1 MNNSLTESVIRLR
14 LPRPSRN
21 GRVRDRS
28 ALTVPRRDWQA
39 LLAVLFALDGILLG
53 VAVGA
58 AGLLRLRL
66 DGLSPLQLTPG
77 LHTLASLLVFPVL
90 LGLFWVNGLYERDSI
105 LAGTREYA
113 QITHATTYGVL
124 LALAASYFAG
134 NPQFVSRAW
143 LILVWVFC
151 IASVSLGRFAVRR
164 VVRHLRK
171 HGLFRTRIAI
181 VGASSFGVAIAEQL
195 RAATDEGLDV
205 VGFLDEYIPLG
216 QPLLDGLKV
225 IGRPGDL
232 LRNPPCRL
240 ADEYILIPQALPYER
255 QEEIARLMAAQAD
268 PVLRMAVSSS
278 DLLTHGVRVSERGN
292 VPLVTVER
300 ARLRGLELIWKR
312 AFDLLGG
319 TLALVLLAP
328 VVALMLLRHLGRRKL
343 FQRHTISSATGHAKI
358 WLFDQNLAT
367 GPLLRGAP
375 ALVGVLLGHFSLV
388 GPRPV
393 VIDSEPAGSLPFGL
407 TAIKPGLT
415 GAWRLS
421 GPDASLAEQAIQD
434 LSYVRNY
441 TIWEDI
447 RIVWESLRRLRH
459 GHLPALL
466 GRWDTSGG
474 RSDRLSSVRDHRVA

>member
-1 MNNSLTESVIRLR
+1 MIGGLTDGVIRLGLAGR
-14 LPRPSRN
+14 GRTGTRRP
-21 GRVRDRS
+21 G
-28 ALTVPRRDWQA
+28 LTIHRRDWQA
-39 LLAVLFALDGILLG
+39 LLVILFALDITLLG
-53 VAVGA
+53 VAVAA

-66 DGLSPLQLTPG
+66 DGLSPLQLAPG
-77 LHTLASLLVFPVL
+77 LHTLASVLVFPVL

-105 LAGTREYA
+105 LVGTREYA

-143 LILVWVFC
+143 LILVWVLC
-151 IASVSLGRFAVRR
+151 IGSVSLGRFGARRIVRQ
-164 VVRHLRK
+164 LRAR
-171 HGLFRTRIAI
+171 GLFRTRIAI

-195 RAATDEGLDV
+195 RAAADEGLDV

-216 QPLLDGLKV
+216 QPLLDDLKV

-232 LRNPPCRL
+232 LRNPLCRL
-240 ADEYILIPQALPYER
+240 ADEYILVPQALPYER
-255 QEEIARLMAAQAD
+255 QEEITRLMAARAE

-278 DLLTHGVRVSERGN
+278 DLLTHGVRITERGN

-300 ARLRGLELIWKR
+300 ARLRGLESLWKR
-312 AFDLLGG
+312 TFDLVGA

-328 VVALMLLRHLGRRKL
+328 VVAVMVLRYLGRRQL
-343 FQRHTISSATGHAKI
+343 FQRHTISSTAGGVQL
-358 WLFDQNLAT
+358 WLFDKDLAT

-375 ALVGVLLGHFSLV
+375 ALMGVLTGHFSLV

-393 VIDSEPAGSLPFGL
+393 VSESEPAGSQPFGL
-407 TAIKPGLT
+407 TTIKPGLT

-421 GPDASLAEQAIQD
+421 GPDATLPEQAIQD

-447 RIVWESLRRLRH
+447 RIVWESLQRLRH
-459 GHLPALL
+459 GQLPALL
-466 GRWDTSGG
+466 GRWES
-474 RSDRLSSVRDHRVA
+474 SSVPAARVATILDHQVA